1 MEDKKKK
8 KEDKKK
14 RETSQKVPEQ
24 KIKVP
29 ESAKPSCSQPLA
41 TPGSVS
47 PSPGPVAPSSP
58 SPGAAG
64 VSAQVPP
71 GGGNN
76 AKQRTAVA
84 NGQPSSSPSGS
95 QTSQQQRY
103 MSREVPPRFRCQQD
117 HKVLLKRGQPPLSSM
132 LLGGGGGEGGAG
144 GVGGGSGW
152 VGAPSLSSQGA
163 DSPNAN
169 TAGGT
174 DSNLGSSSASPPNSS
189 SSSLSVAALSSSSTT
204 TTTSTY
210 ANSTWGAGSGSQSS
224 SQGCGKVIVDGT
236 DLGDWP
242 SILGGAKLSSDGA
255 GGGGGGGGGGGVQ
268 EQDCPG
274 NNNNSSASWSERN
287 IQQKGGAVGGGAG
300 NMDNPSSPHSSPLS
314 SSSSLNECVQSSG
327 GVWGSSTS
335 SQVEAGL
342 GSAAFYN
349 SKVSHLL
356 PGPQESPVGGSSS
369 VPGANFNPNVNP
381 SAWPA
386 LVQGGT
392 STSASDGLPLHSSIT
407 SASSFSAS
415 TTLITTHSLSSVN
428 QTGLHQQHTET
439 AVGARSGE
447 QQQHLGNV
455 GSELGSS
462 GGARGAGPNQESGDE
477 RDCAVAGIEGE
488 GSGNL
493 SGSSSSSS
501 AASSSWRSMP
511 PVSSDLCTGASQ
523 ADGWG
528 GGGTGAQGQE
538 GNVWGFGSQ
547 GDKAG
552 WGRGNDGSSNTPAV
566 SQGAWE
572 GGSSEGEWGGT
583 AGGVSSSNLAIGSG
597 RGGDGSSNSS
607 SSGGSVGVGGSVLQD
622 SASPKFATMT
632 KAWDNQKG
640 MESGDGAVGEWGGG
654 GGQGGGTAGGAPSS
668 SSGGGSIAGSGGG
681 GSDSGQ
687 KQERASLG
695 QQRSDQTSNADVA
708 LLSMLNRSDLDPRVL
723 SNTGWGQTQIRQNV
737 AWDLD
742 TTTGVRN
749 RNERS
754 TSSSSAFSSA
764 TMNTTTSR
772 VPGYP
777 SNASSIT
784 NDPSAGS
791 HTTSLN
797 SGPVTARDG
806 WEGGPTQSTCG
817 PTQSTCAPHMLNRK
831 PGTPEEDM
839 EGNQGKA
846 AGGWGELPPENQ
858 GKGWGTEEK
867 KWGDHRGGGGNWRE
881 FGEQGSGWSDGP
893 EDKGTGGWK
902 GTGRGESGGW
912 GGDRGQRDS
921 VPGDGRSRGG
931 NNSDE
936 KGSSWGHLDE
946 GGSQRGGWGGGDV
959 GGGKSHQDWGSSKPH
974 TAAAQIPNSQVA
986 PMKAPNQQQHQSQ
999 GQQPQGGPI
1008 QGGWNSRSN
1017 VGGGGP
1023 PSKNQN
1029 QSSGW
1034 TSGPIPQISGGG
1046 GDSLEPSGWE
1056 EPSPQSISRKMEIDD
1071 GTSAWGDPTHYKSKN
1086 VNLWDKKSAMSGQ
1099 SHGQQAPPPSIQQ
1112 PPRRQQGMQHS
1123 RDTNP
1128 GNAAV
1133 GPGMWGGGA
1142 QSVDNG
1148 TASWGQTTDTA
1159 TGWGEPDE
1167 PGKASGW
1174 GNPSPNPGKPGT
1186 KSMESWG
1193 GKGEGSVAASRHPS
1207 WDEEDDGSGG
1217 VWNSTGSQ
1225 GNSSSYNS
1233 GGWGQSHGGKRGNM
1247 KSGGGDSWMN
1257 PVSRQFS
1264 NMGLLGDDP
1273 SLDKKME
1280 GDKRGISDYN
1290 GEMRRGG
1297 RGGGGYRMPSSKDMG
1312 PVDMGPYGEKMG
1324 GHGVFVGSG
1333 GGMPQPRGMHQ
1344 PSMHPINPSQGLRA
1358 QVPHQF
1364 LSAQV
1369 PGPMLKQMPSPGG
1382 SVGGVVGGVGGVGG
1396 VGSVGGVGGVGGGV
1410 FPPQI
1415 SPQQL
1420 AMLSNIYPHMQQF
1433 HLACQLLLQQQQQ
1446 QQQQQQLLQNQRKFP
1461 QPQPLRQQPDPQQ
1474 LARIMAILQQQ
1485 RQHQQG
1491 GVGGAA
1497 AGGGSSKLSPSH
1509 LGGGLSKQPMVD
1521 PLPHPG
1527 MGGPLSDLHAKTQ
1540 GMYSGLAPGGNLSGL
1555 ELGPMMGGMKDT
1567 GGQQS
1572 RFKWMMEG
1580 HSPAPSPPD
1589 TTLHK
1594 NGPLPSSIKVRGG
1607 SPYSQ
1612 YEMLGSDGLGIPPQG
1627 PADNWHRT
1635 PGSKM
1640 GNKPAT
1646 SSWPPEFQPGVPW
1659 KGIQSSGDPESDPYM
1674 TPGSVLGSPGPPNLN
1689 DSDHQ
1694 LLRDNI
1700 GPNPSLNTS
1709 LPSPGAWPYSASDS
1723 PLSNA
1728 HSTGKYS
1735 EYKPSWPPEPIGQN
1749 KLWKTNRNS
1758 SQLPRPPPGLTN
1770 QKQASPSPWGSG
1782 GPRLA
1787 RSWGGGGM
1795 NQESRFGPGSAW
1807 SDGVASRGSC
1817 WLLLSNL
1824 TPQIDGSTLRTI
1836 CMQHGPLLTFHL
1848 GLTQGSALIR
1858 YSSRQEAAK
1867 AQGALHMCVLGNTT
1881 ILAEFVSE
1889 EEVARYFAHS
1899 QAGGAEG
1906 ASSGGSAAGGTQGS
1920 SGTGTA
1926 VASSGGS
1933 SPGNERA
1940 AAAAAAG
1947 TTSGGNGGGGGEG
1960 GAAVLG
1966 SVRSSGSA
1974 WQSLDGTG
1982 SSSEASSAQGPGLG
1996 IFSQWSTNGAGEA
2009 AVVGAVDSGRS
2020 GLWGGMTAGYPSS
2033 SLWGAPQMEERH
2045 QMDSPLLPD
2054 DLLGGGADSI

>member
-8 KEDKKK
+8 KEEKKK
-14 RETSQKVPEQ
+14 RETSQKVPDQ
-24 KIKVP
+24 KVKVP
-29 ESAKPSCSQPLA
+29 ESAKPSSSQPLT

-47 PSPGPVAPSSP
+47 PSPGPVSPSSP
-58 SPGAAG
+58 SPGAGG
-64 VSAQVPP
+64 VSSQVPP

-95 QTSQQQRY
+95 QTPQQQRY

-132 LLGGGGGEGGAG
+132 LLGGGGGGEGGT
-144 GVGGGSGW
+144 GGGSGW
-152 VGAPSLSSQGA
+152 VAAPSSQGA
-163 DSPNAN
+163 DNPNAN
-169 TAGGT
+169 A
-174 DSNLGSSSASPPNSS
+174 DSNLGSSCPSPPNSS
-189 SSSLSVAALSSSSTT
+189 SLCIALSSSTT
-204 TTTSTY
+204 SSTY

-236 DLGDWP
+236 DLEDWP
-242 SILGGAKLSSDGA
+242 TITGGAKLSSDGA
-255 GGGGGGGGGGGVQ
+255 GGEMP
-268 EQDCPG
+268 EQDCPS
-274 NNNNSSASWSERN
+274 NNSSASWGERN
-287 IQQKGGAVGGGAG
+287 IQQKGGTVGGAG
-300 NMDNPSSPHSSPLS
+300 NMDNPSPPRSSPLS
-314 SSSSLNECVQSSG
+314 SSSLNECAQSG
-327 GVWGSSTS
+327 GGAWVSSSS

-356 PGPQESPVGGSSS
+356 PGSQESPAGGSSS

-386 LVQGGT
+386 LGQSGT
-392 STSASDGLPLHSSIT
+392 PTSASDGLPLRSSIT

-415 TTLITTHSLSSVN
+415 TTLITTQTPSSVN
-428 QTGLHQQHTET
+428 QTGLYQQHTET
-439 AVGARSGE
+439 AGGARSGE
-447 QQQHLGNV
+447 QQQHLGNP
-455 GSELGSS
+455 GPDMGSS
-462 GGARGAGPNQESGDE
+462 GEAGEAGPNQEDGS
-477 RDCAVAGIEGE
+477 E
-488 GSGNL
+488 GSSAVVNEVEGSDNL
-493 SGSSSSSS
+493 SSSLSSSS
-501 AASSSWRSMP
+501 AASSSWKSMP
-511 PVSSDLCTGASQ
+511 PVPSELSIDASQ

-538 GNVWGFGSQ
+538 GNVWGFNSQ
-547 GDKAG
+547 DDKAG
-552 WGRGNDGSSNTPAV
+552 WSRGNSGGSTTPVV
-566 SQGAWE
+566 SQGVWK
-572 GGSSEGEWGGT
+572 GSSSEGDWGGT
-583 AGGVSSSNLAIGSG
+583 AEGGSLGNLAIGSG
-597 RGGDGSSNSS
+597 RGGDGSSIGSS
-607 SSGGSVGVGGSVLQD
+607 AGSVGVGGSSLED

-640 MESGDGAVGEWGGG
+640 AESGEGTVGDWAGGE
-654 GGQGGGTAGGAPSS
+654 GQGGGTGGGGPS
-668 SSGGGSIAGSGGG
+668 SSGGGSIAESG
-681 GSDSGQ
+681 DSEN
-687 KQERASLG
+687 KQEHSSSVLHHP
-695 QQRSDQTSNADVA
+695 QQSSGADVA

-742 TTTGVRN
+742 TKGAGN
-749 RNERS
+749 RNERNP
-754 TSSSSAFSSA
+754 SSSSAFSST

-772 VPGYP
+772 SPRYP
-777 SNASSIT
+777 SNTGSVS
-784 NDPSAGS
+784 NDTSAGG

-797 SGPVTARDG
+797 SGSATARDG
-806 WEGGPTQSTCG
+806 WDGGAVQSADG
-817 PTQSTCAPHMLNRK
+817 PFMPSSTIRK
-831 PGTPEEDM
+831 SELSEDDM
-839 EGNQGKA
+839 EGSQGKT
-846 AGGWGELPPENQ
+846 AGGWGDLPPESQ
-858 GKGWGTEEK
+858 GKEWRTDGQQ
-867 KWGDHRGGGGNWRE
+867 WGDHRGGNWRD
-881 FGEQGSGWSDGP
+881 FGEQDSGWRESS
-893 EDKGTGGWK
+893 ENKGTGGWK
-902 GTGRGESGGW
+902 GSTRGETGGWREDWTQRDSAPGGGW
-912 GGDRGQRDS
+912 G
-921 VPGDGRSRGG
+921 DGKSRSGS
-931 NNSDE
+931 NSDE
-936 KGSSWGHLDE
+936 GSSWGNLDE
-946 GGSQRGGWGGGDV
+946 GGTKRGGWGGGGDV
-959 GGGKSHQDWGSSKPH
+959 GGGKSHQDWGNAKPH
-974 TAAAQIPNSQVA
+974 AAAAQMPNSQVA
-986 PMKAPNQQQHQSQ
+986 PMKAPNQQQQQSQ
-999 GQQPQGGPI
+999 GQQPPGGPM
-1008 QGGWNSRSN
+1008 QGGWNSRSG
-1017 VGGGGP
+1017 VVGGGP

-1071 GTSAWGDPTHYKSKN
+1071 GTSAWGDPTRYNTKN
-1086 VNLWDKKSAMSGQ
+1086 VNLWDKNSAMSGQ
-1099 SHGQQAPPPSIQQ
+1099 SHSQQAPPPPMQQQ
-1112 PPRRQQGMQHS
+1112 PPRRQQGVQHS
-1123 RDTNP
+1123 TNTNP
-1128 GNAAV
+1128 GNGAV
-1133 GPGMWGGGA
+1133 GMWGGGA
-1142 QSVDNG
+1142 PNVDNG
-1148 TASWGQTTDTA
+1148 TAAWGQTSDA
-1159 TGWGEPDE
+1159 PSSWGEPDE
-1167 PGKASGW
+1167 PSKASSW
-1174 GNPSPNPGKPGT
+1174 RNPSPNPVKPVT
-1186 KSMESWG
+1186 KSIESWG
-1193 GKGEGSVAASRHPS
+1193 GKGDGSISASRHPS
-1207 WDEEDDGSGG
+1207 WEEEDDGGGG

-1225 GNSSSYNS
+1225 GSSSSFNS
-1233 GGWGQSHGGKRGNM
+1233 GGWGQTHGGKRGNI
-1247 KSGGGDSWMN
+1247 KSGAGDSWMN

-1273 SLDKKME
+1273 GVDKKME
-1280 GDKRGISDYN
+1280 GDKRGINDYN

-1297 RGGGGYRMPSSKDMG
+1297 RGFGGYRMPSSKDMG
-1312 PVDMGPYGEKMG
+1312 PIDMGSYGEKVG
-1324 GHGVFVGSG
+1324 GHGVFVGGG
-1333 GGMPQPRGMHQ
+1333 GGMSQPRGMHQ
-1344 PSMHPINPSQGLRA
+1344 PGMHPMNPSQGLRA

-1369 PGPMLKQMPSPGG
+1369 PSPMLKQMPSPGG
-1382 SVGGVVGGVGGVGG
+1382 SVGGVVGGVGGVSG

-1420 AMLSNIYPHMQQF
+1420 AMLSNIYPHVQQF
-1433 HLACQLLLQQQQQ
+1433 HLACQLLLQ

-1461 QPQPLRQQPDPQQ
+1461 QPQPLRQQADPQQ

-1491 GVGGAA
+1491 GVAGATT
-1497 AGGGSSKLSPSH
+1497 GGGSSKLSPSH
-1509 LGGGLSKQPMVD
+1509 LGGGLSKQAMVD

-1540 GMYSGLAPGGNLSGL
+1540 GMYAGLTPGGNLSSL
-1555 ELGPMMGGMKDT
+1555 ELSPMMGGMKDI

-1580 HSPAPSPPD
+1580 HSPTPSPPD

-1594 NGPLPSSIKVRGG
+1594 NGPLPSAIKVRGG
-1607 SPYSQ
+1607 SPFSQ
-1612 YEMLGSDGLGIPPQG
+1612 YDMLGGESLGIPPQG
-1627 PADNWHRT
+1627 SADNWHRT

-1674 TPGSVLGSPGPPNLN
+1674 TPGSVLGSPGSPNLN
-1689 DSDHQ
+1689 DPDHQ

-1723 PLSNA
+1723 SLSNA

-1749 KLWKTNRNS
+1749 KLWRTNRNS

-1770 QKQASPSPWGSG
+1770 QKQASPSPWGTG

-1787 RSWGGGGM
+1787 RSWGGGGI

-1899 QAGGAEG
+1899 QAGGTEG
-1906 ASSGGSAAGGTQGS
+1906 ASSGGAAGSGVPGS

-1933 SPGNERA
+1933 SPGSERA
-1940 AAAAAAG
+1940 AVGAS
-1947 TTSGGNGGGGGEG
+1947 SGGNGNGGGGGES
-1960 GAAVLG
+1960 GAVILPG
-1966 SVRSSGSA
+1966 VRASGSG

-1982 SSSEASSAQGPGLG
+1982 TSSETSSAQGPGLG
-1996 IFSQWSTNGAGEA
+1996 IFSQWSTNGAGEGG
-2009 AVVGAVDSGRS
+2009 VVGGVETGRS
-2020 GLWGGMTAGYPSS
+2020 GLWGGMTAGYPGS

-2045 QMDSPLLPD
+2045 QLDSPAGLLPG
-2054 DLLGGGADSI
+2054 DLLGRGADSI